1 MGGVDVSSID
11 PKTLLMNYSIVFQDV
26 TLFNNTVMENI
37 RIGKKGA
44 TDEEVMAAARMANC
58 DEFVNLLP
66 NKYNTPIG
74 ENGSELSGGERQR
87 ISIARAFLKD
97 APIIL
102 LDEATASLDAEN
114 ETAIQEALSKLIKN
128 KTVLIIAHRMRTIAN
143 ADHIVVLK
151 DGVVAEEGRPS
162 ELSKTDSI
170 YSRMTKQQM
179 ISQNWA
185 M

>member
-1 MGGVDVSSID
+1 
-11 PKTLLMNYSIVFQDV
+11 
-26 TLFNNTVMENI
+26 MENI

-44 TDEEVMAAARMANC
+44 TDEEVMEAARLANC
-58 DEFVNLLP
+58 DEFVSLLP
-66 NKYNTPIG
+66 DGYNTNIG

-97 APIIL
+97 APVIL

-114 ETAIQEALSKLIKN
+114 ETAIQQALSRLIKD

-151 DGVVAEEGRPS
+151 DGVVAEQGTPDF
-162 ELSKTDSI
+162 LSGYDSI
-170 YSRMTKQQM
+170 YSRMTKQQQ
-179 ISQNWA
+179 ISQSWR